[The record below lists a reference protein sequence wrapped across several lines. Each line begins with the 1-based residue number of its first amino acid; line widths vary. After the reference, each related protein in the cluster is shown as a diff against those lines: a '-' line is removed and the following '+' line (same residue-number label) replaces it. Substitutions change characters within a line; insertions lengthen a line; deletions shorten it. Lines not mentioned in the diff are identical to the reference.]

1 MTAVRSILA
10 AALTVLLAGPAL
22 AQERPDEYMTFS
34 CTHLPAMKVTQQLVA
49 LYGDKGDKLVV
60 ASDLETYLA
69 LVSMDN
75 VARLRK
81 DRQAYEKFFPAQQVG
96 GQRKA
101 PVTLKYYLGKD
112 ERSGKQRLEVT
123 NSANGRK
130 VMDCT
135 PVQK

>member
-1 MTAVRSILA
+1 MRSILA
-10 AALTVLLAGPAL
+10 AALATLLAGPAM
-22 AQERPDEYMTFS
+22 AQDRPDEYMTFS

-60 ASDLETYLA
+60 ASDLENYLA
-69 LVSMDN
+69 LVSLDN

-81 DRQAYEKFFPAQQVG
+81 DGKAYEKFFPARKVG
-96 GQRKA
+96 GKREA
-101 PVTLKYYLGKD
+101 PITLQYHLEKD
-112 ERSGKQRLEVT
+112 ETSGKQRLKVT
-123 NSANGRK
+123 NSVNGTK

>member
-1 MTAVRSILA
+1 MTAARAILA
-10 AALTVLLAGPAL
+10 AALAALVAGPAM
-22 AQERPDEYMTFS
+22 AQDRPDDYMTFS

-49 LYGDKGDKLVV
+49 LYGAKGDKLVV

-81 DRQAYEKFFPAQQVG
+81 DKQAYEKFFPAQQVG

-101 PVTLKYYLGKD
+101 PVTLHYYLGKD
-112 ERSGKQRLEVT
+112 EKSGKQRLEVT
-123 NSANGRK
+123 NSANGKK

>member
-1 MTAVRSILA
+1 MRRILPVALAVLA
-10 AALTVLLAGPAL
+10 AVPAT
-22 AQERPDEYMTFS
+22 AQERPEDYMTFS

-60 ASDLETYLA
+60 ASDLENYLA
-69 LVSMDN
+69 LISLDN

-81 DRQAYEKFFPAQQVG
+81 DGKAYEKFFPARNVG
-96 GQRKA
+96 GKREA
-101 PVTLKYYLGKD
+101 PITLQYHLEKD
-112 ERSGKQRLEVT
+112 ETSGKQRLKVT
-123 NSANGRK
+123 NSVNGTK

>member
-1 MTAVRSILA
+1 MRHILA
-10 AALTVLLAGPAL
+10 AALAVLAAGAAT
-22 AQERPDEYMTFS
+22 AQDRPEDYMTFS
-34 CTHLPAMKVTQQLVA
+34 CTHLPAKKVTQQLVA

-60 ASDLETYLA
+60 ASDLENYLA
-69 LVSMDN
+69 LVSLDN

-81 DRQAYEKFFPAQQVG
+81 DGKAYEKFFPARNVG

-123 NSANGRK
+123 NSANGMK